1 MLFVSGVDN
10 WFLIVDLWSQAPL
23 SIMEMIFLQPVQLW
37 EVELGKND
45 WLAVK
50 SALKLQEALSNG
62 VDGIFKTVVFWHY
75 VQIVKNLGQVNPI
88 LH

>member
-10 WFLIVDLWSQAPL
+10 WLLIVDLRSQAPL

-45 WLAVK
+45 GLSVK
-50 SALKLQEALSNG
+50 STLKL
-62 VDGIFKTVVFWHY
+62 
-75 VQIVKNLGQVNPI
+75 
-88 LH
+88 